1 MPIPL
6 AIPPPRRAV
15 PRALGGAVLACCA
28 ALLFVAAPAL
38 GAPKAELW
46 PRWEAHAPGS
56 LLRVNHEP
64 WVAFL
69 REYLVADHPSGIH
82 RVRYAEVG
90 MAGKQALEQYIEDLQ
105 AVAVSDLDRPEQK
118 AYWINLYNALTV
130 RVVLGHY
137 PVKSIRKINISPGW
151 FSSGPWGARLLTV
164 EGEEVSLDDIEH
176 RILRPLWQDNRVHY
190 AVNCASLGCPNL
202 PTEAFTAENT
212 ERLLERAAREYV
224 NHPRGAR
231 LEKDRLVVSSI
242 YDWFRADFG
251 GSVDGVLAHLRAY
264 AQEPLAEALEGFSGK
279 LRYDYDWALNEP

>member
-1 MPIPL
+1 MPMAPL
-6 AIPPPRRAV
+6 PSMPRR
-15 PRALGGAVLACCA
+15 PRSRGPCQPVLLGCAL
-28 ALLFVAAPAL
+28 ALLLASPAS
-38 GAPKAELW
+38 GAPKADPW
-46 PRWEAHAPGS
+46 PRWEAHEAGS
-56 LLRVNHEP
+56 RLRVNHEP
-64 WVAFL
+64 WDAFL

-90 MAGKQALEQYIEDLQ
+90 MAGKQALEQYLEDLQ
-105 AVAVSDLDRPEQK
+105 AVGVSALDRPEQK

-137 PVKSIRKINISPGW
+137 PVKTIRKINISPGW
-151 FSSGPWGARLLTV
+151 FSSGPWRAKLLTV

-202 PTEAFTAENT
+202 QPEAFTAENT
-212 ERLLERAAREYV
+212 ERLLEQAAREYV

-231 LEKDRLVVSSI
+231 MEKGRLVVSSI

-251 GSVDGVLAHLRAY
+251 GSEEGVLAHLRHY
-264 AQEPLAEALEGFSGK
+264 AQEPLREALEGYSGK
-279 LRYDYDWALNEP
+279 LRYEYDWALNEP